1 MNHLRGVLAASASSL
16 LGGSCVVATRYV
28 IGATDPLTLALLRYG
43 IGVICL
49 LPLAWW
55 LRSIAV
61 AKADRLPIALLGL
74 LFFAVFPVLFNASLA
89 YTTAPRGSLALSTLP
104 LLTLLFASAWRAEK
118 LTGLKLAGVLL
129 AAGGVASALS
139 GQIGSDSQPDAWI
152 GDLLMVA
159 TAACGAVYNVLAG
172 PYLRRYPALVVTT
185 WAMLAGVLGLV
196 VVNIGQGVS
205 APVLAPGEWAVVAFL
220 GIVGAALTFL
230 LWSWGLEYTTPTRV
244 AVTVTL
250 NPVASMV
257 LAALLLGEAVTPRLM
272 LGLVAVM
279 AGIALANWPVRQVRS
294 AA

>member
-16 LGGSCVVATRYV
+16 LGGSCVVATRYA

-61 AKADRLPIALLGL
+61 AKADRLPMALLGL

-104 LLTLLFASAWRAEK
+104 LLTLLFASALRAER
-118 LTGLKLAGVLL
+118 LTGLKLAGVLV
-129 AAGGVASALS
+129 AAGGVATALS
-139 GQIGSDSQPDAWI
+139 GQIGDTQPDAWI

-172 PYLRRYPALVVTT
+172 PYLRRYPALVVTA
-185 WAMLAGVLGLV
+185 WAMLAGVLALI
-196 VVNIGQGVS
+196 VVNVGQGVS
-205 APVLAPGEWAVVAFL
+205 VPVLGPGEWAVVAFL
-220 GIVGAALTFL
+220 GVVGAALTFL

-272 LGLVAVM
+272 LGLVAVI
-279 AGIALANWPVRQVRS
+279 AGIALANWPVRQPRS
-294 AA
+294 A

>member
-1 MNHLRGVLAASASSL
+1 MSHLRGVLAASASSL
-16 LGGSCVVATRYV
+16 LGGTCVVATRYA

-43 IGVICL
+43 IGVVCL

-55 LRSIAV
+55 LRRITIA
-61 AKADRLPIALLGL
+61 KTDRLPIALLGL

-104 LLTLLFASAWRAEK
+104 LLTLLVASVWRAEK
-118 LTGLKLAGVLL
+118 LTGLKLAGVLV
-129 AAGGVASALS
+129 AAGGVAMALS
-139 GQIGSDSQPDAWI
+139 GQIGDTQPDAWI

-172 PYLRRYPALVVTT
+172 PYLRRYPALAVTA
-185 WAMLAGVLGLV
+185 WAMLAGVLALV
-196 VVNIGQGVS
+196 VVNVGQGV
-205 APVLAPGEWAVVAFL
+205 AVPVLTSGEWAAVAFL
-220 GIVGAALTFL
+220 GVVGAALTFL

-257 LAALLLGEAVTPRLM
+257 LASLLLGEAATPRLM
-272 LGLVAVM
+272 LGLVAVI
-279 AGIALANWPVRQVRS
+279 AGIGLANWPARQPRS
-294 AA
+294 A